1 MYSNVYHIQ
10 NIELG
15 SAQRVCGVHWGHIEN
30 AGVVLSSWSSVCEVN
45 DGSKSYCLLEMLIFF
60 PGIKFRALHILGQYS
75 ITELHPTS
83 KIFRLDSLS
92 WIQTEL

>member
-15 SAQRVCGVHWGHIEN
+15 SAQRVCVVHWGHIEN
-30 AGVVLSSWSSVCEVN
+30 PGVVLSSWSSVCEVN

-60 PGIKFRALHILGQYS
+60 PGDQVQSFAYSRSILYHG
-75 ITELHPTS
+75 ITPH
-83 KIFRLDSLS
+83 F
-92 WIQTEL
+92 